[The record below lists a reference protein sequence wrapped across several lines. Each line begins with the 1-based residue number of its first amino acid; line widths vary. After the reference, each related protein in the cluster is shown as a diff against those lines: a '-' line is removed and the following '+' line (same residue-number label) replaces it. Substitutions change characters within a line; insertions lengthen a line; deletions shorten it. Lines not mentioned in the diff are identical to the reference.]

1 MSCSIADLESE
12 PGLFISNK
20 EVLILLIFFS
30 ELRFIIWSVCCF
42 HPISLTEKIH
52 SIWQKVFAE
61 ADVMARKYKEKLPSG
76 LAPHKSELPPT
87 NALPFENE
95 VRMYANWK
103 WFKFEREYEPA

>member
-1 MSCSIADLESE
+1 MSCSISDLESE

-61 ADVMARKYKEKLPSG
+61 ADAMARKYKEKLPSG
-76 LAPHKSELPPT
+76 LAPHKSELSPT